1 MWYVKAHTWEIDMV
15 SEKDQQ
21 QLARAAE
28 LLMDVIERHRG
39 EDLRML
45 SVLSA
50 AIQDIRI
57 GERYLSATNER
68 TA

>member
-1 MWYVKAHTWEIDMV
+1 MV

>member
-1 MWYVKAHTWEIDMV
+1 MV

-21 QLARAAE
+21 QLARATE
-28 LLMDVIERHRG
+28 LLMDVIGGHRG

-57 GERYLSATNER
+57 GERYLKATNER